1 MKSQFVESLQ
11 EGDQLNDYF
20 VAIRKDLRTQQN
32 GNKFLGMVFKDRTGE
47 IGGIMWTDASK
58 VSKLFEIGD
67 VVKVR
72 GQVGSYQ
79 SRLQVRVDQV
89 LPLVDSEYDLADL
102 TVMPEDM
109 KDVLDQFTDILHTIQ
124 DPWLLKLTDAFLGDA
139 AFMEAFRKAAAGKKW
154 HHAFP
159 GGLLVHCLEM
169 ARLADCL
176 CGLYPNIDRDL
187 LLTAI
192 LVHDAGKIE
201 EMSHDLF
208 VDYTDAGKLV
218 GHLVIGC
225 RMVED
230 RVRAIEGFPDT
241 LNLQLQHCIVSHHGE
256 LVNGSPIVPKTVE
269 AMALHQIDNL
279 DAQVSAFTRVVQETR
294 DRGESWSEYMAHIG
308 RQIWTKS

>member
-58 VSKLFEIGD
+58 VSKLFEVGD

-72 GQVGSYQ
+72 GLVNSYQ
-79 SRLQVRVDQV
+79 SRLQIRVDQV

-124 DPWLLKLTDAFLGDA
+124 NPWLLKLTDAFLDDA
-139 AFMEAFRKAAAGKKW
+139 AFMAAFRKAAAGKKW

-269 AMALHQIDNL
+269 AIALHHIDNL

>member
-1 MKSQFVESLQ
+1 M
-11 EGDQLNDYF
+11 
-20 VAIRKDLRTQQN
+20 A
-32 GNKFLGMVFKDRTGE
+32 
-47 IGGIMWTDASK
+47 
-58 VSKLFEIGD
+58 
-67 VVKVR
+67 
-72 GQVGSYQ
+72 
-79 SRLQVRVDQV
+79 
-89 LPLVDSEYDLADL
+89 
-102 TVMPEDM
+102 
-109 KDVLDQFTDILHTIQ
+109 
-124 DPWLLKLTDAFLGDA
+124 
-139 AFMEAFRKAAAGKKW
+139 AFRKAAAGKKW

-269 AMALHQIDNL
+269 AIALHHIDNL